1 MAQEHGFHKLGSVF
15 LYICVSVHFSFESVE
30 NQWGCF
36 LNTKELLWVSRKSV
50 GIFFLKAIELLPLGM
65 KNVYLKAFA
74 DLKR

>member
-30 NQWGCF
+30 NQWD
-36 LNTKELLWVSRKSV
+36 V
-50 GIFFLKAIELLPLGM
+50 FLKAIELLPLGM